1 MSDETKEEHPLE
13 GRMVMVPKAGPQ
25 MVFIGAESAASLLA
39 ALDASARERRLWEE
53 EEVKRYTERQEKADK
68 AQADHTGYLRAMLS
82 LQTRQ
87 TFALEGIA
95 AAAQSI
101 NLKTPRPGKH
111 KTPRKGAKKRKA
123 VRK

>member
-13 GRMVMVPKAGPQ
+13 GRMVMAPKSGPQ
-25 MVFIGAESAASLLA
+25 MVFIGGENAAALLA

-53 EEVKRYTERQEKADK
+53 EELKRYAERQEKADK
-68 AQADHTGYLRAMLS
+68 AQAEHSGYLRAMLS

-95 AAAQSI
+95 AAVYSI

-111 KTPRKGAKKRKA
+111 KTARAKKRKA